1 MKLLFPLDK
10 KITVSLIGDVV
21 KGIDVDCIITFLSFV
36 DKSPFV
42 RRVTCDV
49 DIGAIAGQKPVTV
62 VKAVRQSTALLRKC
76 MEQKVPAFRLKFVSL
91 LRKGR
96 F

>member
-1 MKLLFPLDK
+1 MKLLFSLDK
-10 KITVSLIGDVV
+10 KIAVSLIGDVV
-21 KGIDVDCIITFLSFV
+21 KGNDVDCIISFFSFV

-42 RRVTCDV
+42 RRVACDV

-62 VKAVRQSTALLRKC
+62 VKAVRQSPALLHKC
-76 MEQKVPAFRLKFVSL
+76 MEQKVPAFWLKFVSL